1 VSAPASAPPRAE
13 EVLVGRYAEVALKGA
28 NRGTFERALVRR
40 VRELL
45 PGAQVAVSAS
55 RLLVRLPEGL
65 PAAQGLDAL
74 ARTFGIVAAERAVRL
89 DRETPW
95 DAVEASAVALGREA
109 AARGARTFKVA
120 ARRADKGYP
129 LDSLE
134 INRRLGA
141 VVARA
146 TGLAVD
152 VHHPD
157 YTLAVDVRPDGLYLA
172 GPAVP
177 GPGGLPTGTSGRGLL
192 LLSGGI
198 DSPVAGYL
206 AAKRGLRLSAVYFD
220 TAPYTGPGAR
230 QKVVD
235 LAARLAAFASPVR
248 LWIGRFTE
256 IQLAIQAEVPEA
268 FRTLV
273 GRRMMLR
280 VAEALARRER
290 AGALVTG
297 DSLGQVA
304 SQTLE
309 ALAAVGEVATLP
321 ILRPVVALD
330 KAEIVA
336 LARRIGTYEISIRPY
351 ADCCLVFAPRHPR
364 TRPTQAAVREAE
376 ARLDVDALVADA
388 VARSERIVVDEAG
401 PRDPE

>member
-1 VSAPASAPPRAE
+1 
-13 EVLVGRYAEVALKGA
+13 
-28 NRGTFERALVRR
+28 
-40 VRELL
+40 
-45 PGAQVAVSAS
+45 
-55 RLLVRLPEGL
+55 
-65 PAAQGLDAL
+65 
-74 ARTFGIVAAERAVRL
+74 
-89 DRETPW
+89 
-95 DAVEASAVALGREA
+95 
-109 AARGARTFKVA
+109 
-120 ARRADKGYP
+120 
-129 LDSLE
+129 
-134 INRRLGA
+134 
-141 VVARA
+141 
-146 TGLAVD
+146 
-152 VHHPD
+152 
-157 YTLAVDVRPDGLYLA
+157 
-172 GPAVP
+172 
-177 GPGGLPTGTSGRGLL
+177 
-192 LLSGGI
+192 
-198 DSPVAGYL
+198 
-206 AAKRGLRLSAVYFD
+206 
-220 TAPYTGPGAR
+220 
-230 QKVVD
+230 
-235 LAARLAAFASPVR
+235 VR

-401 PRDPE
+401 PRDPD